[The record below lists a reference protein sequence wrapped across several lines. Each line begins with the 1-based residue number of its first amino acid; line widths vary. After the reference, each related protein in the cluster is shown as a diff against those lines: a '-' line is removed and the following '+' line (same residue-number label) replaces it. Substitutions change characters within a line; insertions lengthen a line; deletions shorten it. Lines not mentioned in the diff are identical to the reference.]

1 MEINGYMELLK
12 SLHWRH
18 ATKKMTG
25 AVVADSKID
34 QIIEAARM
42 APTSSGLQP
51 FEMILVKNK
60 AFKERIFQEAAQQ
73 SQILDCSHLLVF
85 AAWDLYTE
93 ARLDAVFD
101 NMEVIRQL
109 PKGTMDD
116 YKNSVLM
123 NFQPWNAE
131 RQFQHAARQAYI
143 AFGMAIAAAAELKV
157 DATPMEGFDNAALDA
172 LLGLDQKGL
181 KSVTLLPLGYRDE
194 ENDWLAPLRKVRFPL
209 DEMLTIIE

>member
-1 MEINGYMELLK
+1 MELLK
-12 SLHWRH
+12 SLYWRH

-25 AVVADSKID
+25 AVVPEVKVN

-60 AFKERIFQEAAQQ
+60 AFKERIYTEAAQQ
-73 SQILDCSHLLVF
+73 SQILDCSHLLIF
-85 AAWDLYTE
+85 AAWDQYTE

-101 NMEVIRQL
+101 NMEEMRHLAV
-109 PKGTMDD
+109 GTMDD
-116 YKNSVLM
+116 FKNSLLL
-123 NFQPWNAE
+123 NFQPWDLE

-157 DATPMEGFDNAALDA
+157 DATPMEGFDNAILDA
-172 LLGLDQKGL
+172 LLGLDKKGL

-194 ENDWLAPLRKVRFPL
+194 ENDWLAPLKKVRFPL
-209 DEMLTIIE
+209 DKMLTIIE